1 MFSKLYSLAPTMV
14 DIENTEQP
22 ETTDRQK
29 YNEMKQ
35 EELKTAAEKS
45 QERTILQFFLKN
57 KRE

>member
-1 MFSKLYSLAPTMV
+1 MLYSLAPTMV

-35 EELKTAAEKS
+35 EELKISAEKYTNVLLYNS
-45 QERTILQFFLKN
+45 S
-57 KRE
+57 